1 MTDHLSEEVV
11 RLWVYNVCSYAQ
23 TFALRTQS
31 PVLYVLPGCHPCI
44 TIHTKEKN
52 NNIEQVE
59 DDDDDDNEFERRK

>member
-1 MTDHLSEEVV
+1 M
-11 RLWVYNVCSYAQ
+11 CSYAQ